1 MRSALIT
8 GGERDEQSAA
18 EYELDEID
26 RHIIAALK
34 ADGRA
39 TNQKIARS
47 LKISPATVGARI
59 RRLENVNAMR
69 VVAVTDFAALGYK
82 VLLAVGIEVQG
93 RAAEEVAKEL
103 AALEEV
109 FAVHLVTGARDI
121 EILVALHDLE
131 ELETSCCAMSP
142 RSAASAHSPPAS
154 PPTSSSTILT
164 GRRSHEDRACPH
176 STRSIAASSTC

>member
-1 MRSALIT
+1 MSSP
-8 GGERDEQSAA
+8 Q
-18 EYELDEID
+18 EYELDDID

-39 TNQKIARS
+39 TNQKMARS
-47 LKISPATVGARI
+47 LRISPATVGARI
-59 RRLENVNAMR
+59 RRLENINAIR

-131 ELETSCCAMSP
+131 ELETFLLRDVAKI
-142 RSAASAHSPPAS
+142 RGIRTLAAGIAADV
-154 PPTSSSTILT
+154 IKY
-164 GRRSHEDRACPH
+164 EFDRAQ
-176 STRSIAASSTC
+176 IA

>member
-1 MRSALIT
+1 MAS
-8 GGERDEQSAA
+8 GD
-18 EYELDEID
+18 YELDDID

-34 ADGRA
+34 TDGRA

-47 LKISPATVGARI
+47 LRISPATVGARI

-93 RAAEEVAKEL
+93 RPAQEVAEEL

-121 EILVALHDLE
+121 EILVALHELE
-131 ELETSCCAMSP
+131 ELEKFLLHEIGKIRGIRTL
-142 RSAASAHSPPAS
+142 AAGIAANV
-154 PPTSSSTILT
+154 IKYDF
-164 GRRSHEDRACPH
+164 DRAQ
-176 STRSIAASSTC
+176 IA

>member
-1 MRSALIT
+1 M
-8 GGERDEQSAA
+8 SAA
-18 EYELDEID
+18 QTYELDDID

-34 ADGRA
+34 SDGRA

-69 VVAVTDFAALGYK
+69 VVAVTDFAALGYQ

-93 RAAEEVAKEL
+93 RPAEEVAQEL

-121 EILVALHDLE
+121 EILVALHDLK
-131 ELETSCCAMSP
+131 ELETFLLQDVGKIRGIGSL
-142 RSAASAHSPPAS
+142 AAGIAADV
-154 PPTSSSTILT
+154 IKYDF
-164 GRRSHEDRACPH
+164 DRAQI
-176 STRSIAASSTC
+176 T

>member
-1 MRSALIT
+1 MSPV
-8 GGERDEQSAA
+8 QP
-18 EYELDEID
+18 YELDEID

-34 ADGRA
+34 SDGRA
-39 TNQKIARS
+39 TNQKIARA

-59 RRLENVNAMR
+59 RRLENINAMR
-69 VVAVTDFAALGYK
+69 VVAVTDFAALGYQ

-121 EILVALHDLE
+121 EILVALQKLE
-131 ELETSCCAMSP
+131 ELESFLLRDVAKIRGIRTL
-142 RSAASAHSPPAS
+142 AAGIAADV
-154 PPTSSSTILT
+154 IKYDF
-164 GRRSHEDRACPH
+164 DRAQ
-176 STRSIAASSTC
+176 IA

>member
-1 MRSALIT
+1 MTSAP
-8 GGERDEQSAA
+8 S
-18 EYELDEID
+18 YELDDID

-34 ADGRA
+34 TDGRA

-69 VVAVTDFAALGYK
+69 VVAVTDFAALGYQ
-82 VLLAVGIEVQG
+82 VLLAIGIEVQG
-93 RAAEEVAKEL
+93 RAAEEVAREL

-121 EILVALHDLE
+121 EILVALHDLK
-131 ELETSCCAMSP
+131 ELETFLLQDVAKI
-142 RSAASAHSPPAS
+142 RGIRTLAAGIAAD
-154 PPTSSSTILT
+154 IIKYDF
-164 GRRSHEDRACPH
+164 DRAQ
-176 STRSIAASSTC
+176 IA

>member
-1 MRSALIT
+1 MSST
-8 GGERDEQSAA
+8 Q
-18 EYELDEID
+18 EYELDELD

-47 LKISPATVGARI
+47 LRISPATVGARI
-59 RRLENVNAMR
+59 RRLENINAIR

-131 ELETSCCAMSP
+131 ELESFLLRDVAKIRGIRTL
-142 RSAASAHSPPAS
+142 AAGIAADV
-154 PPTSSSTILT
+154 IKYDF
-164 GRRSHEDRACPH
+164 DRAQ
-176 STRSIAASSTC
+176 IA

>member
-1 MRSALIT
+1 MSSAQT
-8 GGERDEQSAA
+8 
-18 EYELDEID
+18 YELDDVD

-69 VVAVTDFAALGYK
+69 VVAVTDFAALGYQ

-93 RAAEEVAKEL
+93 RPAQEVAQEL

-121 EILVALHDLE
+121 EILVALHDLK
-131 ELETSCCAMSP
+131 ELETFLLQDVAKI
-142 RSAASAHSPPAS
+142 RGIGALAAGIAADV
-154 PPTSSSTILT
+154 IKYDF
-164 GRRSHEDRACPH
+164 DRAQI
-176 STRSIAASSTC
+176 T

>member
-1 MRSALIT
+1 MSA
-8 GGERDEQSAA
+8 GAD
-18 EYELDEID
+18 YELDDVD
-26 RHIIAALK
+26 RHIIAALQ

-39 TNQKIARS
+39 TNQKIART

-69 VVAVTDFAALGYK
+69 VVAVTDFAALGYQ

-93 RAAEEVAKEL
+93 RAAEEVAQEL

-121 EILVALHDLE
+121 EILVALHDLD
-131 ELETSCCAMSP
+131 ELKVFLLQDVAKI
-142 RSAASAHSPPAS
+142 RGIRALSAGIAADV
-154 PPTSSSTILT
+154 IKYDF
-164 GRRSHEDRACPH
+164 DRAQ
-176 STRSIAASSTC
+176 IA

>member
-1 MRSALIT
+1 M
-8 GGERDEQSAA
+8 
-18 EYELDEID
+18 
-26 RHIIAALK
+26 
-34 ADGRA
+34 
-39 TNQKIARS
+39 ARS
-47 LKISPATVGARI
+47 LRISPATVGARI
-59 RRLENVNAMR
+59 RRLENINAIR

-131 ELETSCCAMSP
+131 ELETFLLRDVAKI
-142 RSAASAHSPPAS
+142 RGIRTLAAGIAADV
-154 PPTSSSTILT
+154 IKYDF
-164 GRRSHEDRACPH
+164 DRAQ
-176 STRSIAASSTC
+176 IA

>member
-1 MRSALIT
+1 M
-8 GGERDEQSAA
+8 SAA
-18 EYELDEID
+18 QEYQLDEID

-47 LKISPATVGARI
+47 LRISPATVAARI

-93 RAAEEVAKEL
+93 RAAQEVAQEL

-131 ELETSCCAMSP
+131 ELETFLLQDIAKI
-142 RSAASAHSPPAS
+142 RGIRTLAAGIAADV
-154 PPTSSSTILT
+154 IKYDF
-164 GRRSHEDRACPH
+164 DRAQI
-176 STRSIAASSTC
+176 S